1 MLIIIIIQQ
10 LANTVLPSCTHNV
23 LPLSYTTEGAIY
35 FANQQALNYDDDT
48 WERPQVQLSDAEAR
62 HQFVD
67 FIKNFETNDP
77 EAEGSMG
84 DVKIYW
90 YGQHLGV

>member
-1 MLIIIIIQQ
+1 MLIIQLVTSPPYTFTSSFSIHVPLII
-10 LANTVLPSCTHNV
+10 
-23 LPLSYTTEGAIY
+23 TEGAIY

-48 WERPQVQLSDAEAR
+48 WERPVVQLSDAEAR

-77 EAEGSMG
+77 EEEGSMG

-90 YGQHLGV
+90 